1 MTMNENN
8 NNSAYVKVI
17 SSYVMG
23 LKEAQDIF
31 SEVGE
36 LSIIETSMGK
46 VLQLKDRVHG
56 WHTYLWHNGVTT
68 FCDKVVASHV
78 AAELTGNDNYEVTA
92 WLLGKESVMVQVV
105 DTNTRPDSFVEEE
118 PITDALEMGFGIG
131 MEEDEL
137 ILFLRDEPGFVIQ
150 EGDEITGEYKRN
162 FLRYYNPYHWNVVV
176 EKITLDK
183 VICRCTHVADYR
195 VVD

>member
-1 MTMNENN
+1 MIKMEND
-8 NNSAYVKVI
+8 YVNVI
-17 SSYVMG
+17 GSYVMG

-36 LSIIETSMGK
+36 LSIIETSMGP

-56 WHTYLWHNGVTT
+56 WHTYFWHNDITT

-92 WLLGKESVMVQVV
+92 WLLGKESVMVQVI
-105 DTNTRPDSFVEEE
+105 DTNTRPESFVEEQ
-118 PITDALEMGFGIG
+118 PITDALEMGFSIG

-137 ILFLRDEPGFVIQ
+137 YLFLKDDPSIVLQ
-150 EGDEITGEYKRN
+150 EGDEVTGEYKRN
-162 FLRYYNPYHWNVVV
+162 FLSYYNPYHWIVMI
-176 EKITLDK
+176 EKIELDK
-183 VICRCTHVADYR
+183 VVCRCTHVADYR
-195 VVD
+195 VVNL

>member
-1 MTMNENN
+1 MENN
-8 NNSAYVKVI
+8 STYVEVMG
-17 SSYVMG
+17 SFVMG

-46 VLQLKDRVHG
+46 ILQLKDRMHG
-56 WHTYLWHNGVTT
+56 WHTYLWRNGVTT
-68 FCDKVVASHV
+68 FCDKVVAAHV
-78 AAELTGNDNYEVTA
+78 SEELGFKGDYEVTA
-92 WLLGKESVMVQVV
+92 WLIGKESVMVQVV
-105 DTNTRPDSFVEEE
+105 DTNTRPDSFVEEQ
-118 PITDALEMGFGIG
+118 PISDALEMGFGIG

-137 ILFLRDEPGFVIQ
+137 YLFLKDEPGFVLQ
-150 EGDEITGEYKRN
+150 EGDEVTGEYKRN
-162 FLRYYNPYHWNVVV
+162 FLRCYNPYHWTVVV

-183 VICRCTHVADYR
+183 VICRCTHVADYQ

>member
-1 MTMNENN
+1 MIKMENYAN
-8 NNSAYVKVI
+8 VI
-17 SSYVMG
+17 GSYVMG

-36 LSIIETSMGK
+36 LSITETSMGP

-56 WHTYLWHNGVTT
+56 WHTYLWHNGITT

-105 DTNTRPDSFVEEE
+105 DTDTRPASFVEEE
-118 PITDALEMGFGIG
+118 PTIDALEMGFSIG

-137 ILFLRDEPGFVIQ
+137 YLFLKDDPSIVLQ
-150 EGDEITGEYKRN
+150 EGDEVTGEYKRN
-162 FLRYYNPYHWNVVV
+162 FLGCYNPYHWIVTI
-176 EKITLDK
+176 EKIELDK
-183 VICRCTHVADYR
+183 VVCRCTHVADYR
-195 VVD
+195 VVNL

>member
-1 MTMNENN
+1 MIKMENYAN
-8 NNSAYVKVI
+8 VI
-17 SSYVMG
+17 GSYVMG

-36 LSIIETSMGK
+36 LSITETSMGP

-56 WHTYLWHNGVTT
+56 WHTYLWHNGITT

-105 DTNTRPDSFVEEE
+105 DTDTRPASFVEEE
-118 PITDALEMGFGIG
+118 PTIDALEMGFSIG

-137 ILFLRDEPGFVIQ
+137 YLFLKDDPSIILQEEDEV
-150 EGDEITGEYKRN
+150 TGEYKRN
-162 FLRYYNPYHWNVVV
+162 YLA
-176 EKITLDK
+176 
-183 VICRCTHVADYR
+183 C
-195 VVD
+195 

>member
-1 MTMNENN
+1 MIKMENYAN
-8 NNSAYVKVI
+8 VI
-17 SSYVMG
+17 GSYVMG

-36 LSIIETSMGK
+36 LSITETSMGP

-56 WHTYLWHNGVTT
+56 WHTYLWHNGITT

-92 WLLGKESVMVQVV
+92 WLIGKASVMVQVI
-105 DTNTRPDSFVEEE
+105 DTNTRPESFVEEQ
-118 PITDALEMGFGIG
+118 PITDALEMGFSIG

-137 ILFLRDEPGFVIQ
+137 YLFLKDDPSIVLQ
-150 EGDEITGEYKRN
+150 EGDEVTGEYKRN
-162 FLRYYNPYHWNVVV
+162 FLSYYNPYHWIVTI
-176 EKITLDK
+176 EKIELDK
-183 VICRCTHVADYR
+183 VVCRCTHVADYR
-195 VVD
+195 VVNL

>member
-17 SSYVMG
+17 GSYVMG

-105 DTNTRPDSFVEEE
+105 DTNTRPDSFVEEQ
-118 PITDALEMGFGIG
+118 PISDALEMGFGIG

-150 EGDEITGEYKRN
+150 EGDEINGEYKRN

>member
-1 MTMNENN
+1 MMNENN
-8 NNSAYVKVI
+8 NSAYEAVVG
-17 SSYVMG
+17 SFVMG
-23 LKEAQDIF
+23 LKEAQDVF

-36 LSIIETSMGK
+36 LSIIETSMGP
-46 VLQLKDRVHG
+46 VLQLKDKVHG
-56 WHTYLWHNGVTT
+56 WHTYLWHNGITT

-105 DTNTRPDSFVEEE
+105 STNTRPASFTEEQ

-131 MEEDEL
+131 MEEEEL
-137 ILFLRDEPGFVIQ
+137 CLFLRDEPGFVLQ
-150 EGDEITGEYKRN
+150 EGDEVIGEYKRN
-162 FLRYYNPYHWNVVV
+162 FLRCFNPYHWNVVI
-176 EKITLDK
+176 EKIELDK

-195 VVD
+195 VVDR

>member
-1 MTMNENN
+1 MIKMENYAN
-8 NNSAYVKVI
+8 VI
-17 SSYVMG
+17 GSYVMG

-36 LSIIETSMGK
+36 LSITETSMGP

-56 WHTYLWHNGVTT
+56 WHTYLWHNGITT

-105 DTNTRPDSFVEEE
+105 DTDTRPASFVEEE
-118 PITDALEMGFGIG
+118 PTIDALEMGFSIG

-137 ILFLRDEPGFVIQ
+137 YLFLKDDPSIILQ
-150 EGDEITGEYKRN
+150 EGDEVTGEYKRN
-162 FLRYYNPYHWNVVV
+162 FLSYYNPYHWIVTI
-176 EKITLDK
+176 EKIELDK
-183 VICRCTHVADYR
+183 VVCRCTHVADYR
-195 VVD
+195 VVNL

>member
-1 MTMNENN
+1 M
-8 NNSAYVKVI
+8 VKMDNDYANVMA
-17 SSYVMG
+17 SFVMG
-23 LKEAQDIF
+23 LTEAQDLF

-36 LSIIETSMGK
+36 LSIVETSMGD

-56 WHTYLWHNGVTT
+56 WHTYMRRNGITP

-78 AAELTGNDNYEVTA
+78 AAELGFAGSTIEVTA
-92 WLLGKESVMVQVV
+92 WLIGKKSVMVQVI
-105 DTNTRPDSFVEEE
+105 DTNTRPETFVEEQ
-118 PITDALEMGFGIG
+118 PITDALEMGFSIG

-137 ILFLRDEPGFVIQ
+137 YLFLKDDPGFILQ
-150 EGDEITGEYKRN
+150 EGDEVTGEYKRN
-162 FLRYYNPYHWNVVV
+162 FLRCYNPYHWNVVV

>member
-1 MTMNENN
+1 MIKMENYAN
-8 NNSAYVKVI
+8 VI
-17 SSYVMG
+17 GSYVMG

-36 LSIIETSMGK
+36 LSIIETSMGP

-56 WHTYLWHNGVTT
+56 WHTYFWHNDITT

-105 DTNTRPDSFVEEE
+105 DTNTRPASFVEEE
-118 PITDALEMGFGIG
+118 PTIDALEMGFSIG

-137 ILFLRDEPGFVIQ
+137 YLFLKDDPSIILQ
-150 EGDEITGEYKRN
+150 EGDEVTGEYKRN
-162 FLRYYNPYHWNVVV
+162 FLSYYNPYHWQVII
-176 EKITLDK
+176 EKIELDK
-183 VICRCTHVADYR
+183 VVCRCTHVADYR
-195 VVD
+195 VVNL

>member
-1 MTMNENN
+1 MENN
-8 NNSAYVKVI
+8 NTYANILGSF
-17 SSYVMG
+17 VMG
-23 LKEAQDIF
+23 MAEAQDLF

-36 LSIIETSMGK
+36 LSITETSMGP
-46 VLQLKDRVHG
+46 VLQLKDKAHG
-56 WHTYLWHNGVTT
+56 WHSYMWNNGITT
-68 FCDKVVASHV
+68 FFDKSVASHV
-78 AAELTGNDNYEVTA
+78 AAELGFAGSTIEVTA
-92 WLLGKESVMVQVV
+92 WLIGKKSVMVQVI
-105 DTNTRPDSFVEEE
+105 DTNTRPETFVEEE

-137 ILFLRDEPGFVIQ
+137 CLFLRDEPGFVIQ

>member
-1 MTMNENN
+1 MIKMENYAN
-8 NNSAYVKVI
+8 VI
-17 SSYVMG
+17 GSYVMG

-36 LSIIETSMGK
+36 LSITETSMGP

-56 WHTYLWHNGVTT
+56 WHTYLWHNGITT

-105 DTNTRPDSFVEEE
+105 DTDTRPASFVEEE
-118 PITDALEMGFGIG
+118 PTIDALEMGFSIG

-137 ILFLRDEPGFVIQ
+137 YLFLKDDPSIVLQ
-150 EGDEITGEYKRN
+150 EGDEVTGEYKRN
-162 FLRYYNPYHWNVVV
+162 FLGYYNPYHWIVTI
-176 EKITLDK
+176 EKIELDK
-183 VICRCTHVADYR
+183 VVCRCTHMADYR
-195 VVD
+195 VVNL

>member
-1 MTMNENN
+1 MIKMENYAN
-8 NNSAYVKVI
+8 VI
-17 SSYVMG
+17 GSYVMG

-36 LSIIETSMGK
+36 LSITETSMGP

-56 WHTYLWHNGVTT
+56 WHTYFWHNDITT

-105 DTNTRPDSFVEEE
+105 DTNTRPASFVEEE
-118 PITDALEMGFGIG
+118 PTIDALEMGFGIG

-137 ILFLRDEPGFVIQ
+137 YLFLKDDPSIILQ
-150 EGDEITGEYKRN
+150 EGDEVTGEYKRN
-162 FLRYYNPYHWNVVV
+162 FLSYYNPYHWIVTI
-176 EKITLDK
+176 EKIELDK
-183 VICRCTHVADYR
+183 VVCRCTHVADYR
-195 VVD
+195 VVNL

>member
-1 MTMNENN
+1 MTKMDNN
-8 NNSAYVKVI
+8 NTYNVLGAF
-17 SSYVMG
+17 VMG
-23 LKEAQDIF
+23 LKQAQDMF

-36 LSIIETSMGK
+36 LSIIETSMGE
-46 VLQLKDRVHG
+46 VLQLKDNIHG
-56 WHTYLWHNGVTT
+56 WHTYLWRNGITT
-68 FCDKVVASHV
+68 FCDKITANHV
-78 AAELTGNDNYEVTA
+78 AEELGFKAGSNVEVTA
-92 WLLGKESVMVQVV
+92 WLIGKESVMVQVV

-131 MEEDEL
+131 MEEDGL